1 MTRVAL
7 GFRAHS
13 GWAAVVA
20 VALADR
26 QPEVLHRGRVE
37 LVPFQVHSPDWP
49 LRRRDRIKGDLPSER
64 LVQGVGTALVD
75 RSVKGSVQPYHLART
90 MKLADAE
97 TFIRRAT
104 DATNKFALEAV
115 RAIIAD
121 LAAKNHQVAACA
133 VVLASGRP
141 LPPLEATLRSHAMV
155 HTAEGELFRG
165 AIAHAGERCGLRVS
179 GVKERELY
187 EYAAEALHLP
197 ATKLKR
203 RVTEM
208 GKAVGSPWT
217 SDEKNATLV
226 AWLALAGRA

>member
-20 VALADR
+20 VAGTPRDP
-26 QPEVLHRGRVE
+26 QVLHRGRIE
-37 LVPFQVHSPDWP
+37 
-49 LRRRDRIKGDLPSER
+49 
-64 LVQGVGTALVD
+64 LVD
-75 RSVKGSVQPYHLART
+75 RSVKGSVQPYHFART
-90 MKLADAE
+90 MKLPDADA
-97 TFIRRAT
+97 FLRRIT
-104 DATNKFALEAV
+104 DATNKMALEAV

-121 LAAKNHQVAACA
+121 LASKNCKAVACGI
-133 VVLASGRP
+133 VLASGRP

-165 AIAHAGERCGLRVS
+165 AIAHAGDKCVLRVS

-187 EYAAEALHLP
+187 ERAAETLHLP
-197 ATKLKR
+197 EAKLKR
-203 RVTEM
+203 RVNEM
-208 GKAVGSPWT
+208 SKAVGSPWT

-226 AWLALAGRA
+226 AWLALAARSIS

>member
-20 VALADR
+20 VALVKSR
-26 QPEVLHRGRVE
+26 PQILHRGRVE
-37 LVPFQVHSPDWP
+37 
-49 LRRRDRIKGDLPSER
+49 I
-64 LVQGVGTALVD
+64 VD
-75 RSVKGSVQPYHLART
+75 RSVKGGAQPYHLARK
-90 MKLADAE
+90 MKLPDAE
-97 TFIRRAT
+97 KFIRRVT
-104 DATNKFALEAV
+104 DATNQIAKESI
-115 RAIIAD
+115 RAIVVD
-121 LAAKNHQVAACA
+121 LASKNCKTVACA

-165 AIAHAGERCGLRVS
+165 AIAHAGEKCGLRVS

-187 EYAAEALHLP
+187 ERASAALDIP
-197 ATKLKR
+197 AAKLR
-203 RVTEM
+203 ECLNGV
-208 GKAVGSPWT
+208 GKLIGSPWT

-226 AWLALAGRA
+226 AWLALAE

>member
-20 VALADR
+20 VALADHR
-26 QPEVLHRGRVE
+26 PQILHRGRIE
-37 LVPFQVHSPDWP
+37 
-49 LRRRDRIKGDLPSER
+49 
-64 LVQGVGTALVD
+64 LVD
-75 RSVKGSVQPYHLART
+75 RSVKGSVQPYHLARQ
-90 MKLADAE
+90 MSLPDADK
-97 TFIRRAT
+97 FLRRAA
-104 DATNKFALEAV
+104 DATNKMALEAM

-121 LAAKNHQVAACA
+121 LAAKNCKAVACA

-165 AIAHAGERCGLRVS
+165 AIAHAGEKCGLRVS

-187 EYAAEALHLP
+187 ERAAEVLDFSRA
-197 ATKLKR
+197 KLKS

-208 GKAVGSPWT
+208 GKSLGPPWT

-226 AWLALAGRA
+226 AWLALAGRAKA